1 MLAIAAENLLS
12 ADPLGVGSRLWWDPF
27 TCLLALLH
35 SRPPLFRADATGGSA
50 SRATPLPVRIGAERA
65 IMGREAVPEAGV
77 LWSDLVGPAVR
88 QHPGPVANTYKE
100 VSTCRSI
107 SHRRCAMPR
116 KATGSIEYQPGN
128 SKTPG
133 HYKARITLSD
143 GKRVW
148 HHFEPSPEGAAH
160 EARFKARA
168 AKLSE
173 DVRGRRIVSRP
184 VKEPAREA
192 ESVARY
198 VERWM
203 KERERRG
210 LASCRVD
217 RSRLGKHVL
226 PALGER
232 TIAGVTRDDLRALV
246 ELLDAGVRRQDYSW
260 QTAMKAWGLVTKL
273 FADACG
279 AKAAALRVRED
290 NPALGVRGPDRGARK
305 SKQWIYPDEFTCLL
319 ACEEVPL
326 RWRELYALQ
335 AYLFLRPGE
344 LAALD
349 WDAVHLEHGYVGVHQ
364 SLDLETGEVK
374 TPKTKAGRKVPIPL
388 ALRPLLDRLRER
400 HGGEGRVV
408 QTDDARREAAHG
420 FPPTDSLAATLRKHL
435 KRAGVDRHDL
445 HERTPTTKPVTFYDL
460 RACGI
465 TWMALD
471 GVEPLRMM
479 QRAGHSAFSTT
490 LGYVR
495 EAEVV
500 GQDVG
505 VPFGPLP
512 GALVGQ
518 SPDRSAPD
526 AATPRNRVQLRG
538 VTLAS
543 PGGFE
548 PLSAANHQTRSLW
561 RAP

>member
-1 MLAIAAENLLS
+1 
-12 ADPLGVGSRLWWDPF
+12 
-27 TCLLALLH
+27 
-35 SRPPLFRADATGGSA
+35 
-50 SRATPLPVRIGAERA
+50 
-65 IMGREAVPEAGV
+65 
-77 LWSDLVGPAVR
+77 
-88 QHPGPVANTYKE
+88 
-100 VSTCRSI
+100 
-107 SHRRCAMPR
+107 MPR
-116 KATGSIEYQPGN
+116 KATGSVTYQPGN
-128 SKTPG
+128 STTPG
-133 HYKARITLSD
+133 HYKARITLAD

-148 HHFEPSPEGAAH
+148 HHFEPSPEGPRH

-168 AKLSE
+168 ARLSE
-173 DVRGRRIVSRP
+173 DARGRGIVSRQAKDP
-184 VKEPAREA
+184 TGEGET
-192 ESVARY
+192 VAQY

-217 RSRLGKHVL
+217 RSRLNKHVL
-226 PALGER
+226 PALGQHR
-232 TIAGVTRDDLRALV
+232 IGGVTRDDLRGLV
-246 ELLDAGVRRQDYSW
+246 EGLDSGARRQDYSW

-273 FADACG
+273 FGDACG
-279 AKAAALRVRED
+279 AKVAALRVRED

-305 SKQWIYPDEFTCLL
+305 SKQWIYPDEFAALL
-319 ACEEVPL
+319 ACDEVPM

-349 WDAVHLEHGYVGVHQ
+349 WEAVHLDHGYVSVHQ

-388 ALRPLLDRLRER
+388 ALRPLLDRLCER
-400 HGGEGRVV
+400 HDGEGRVV
-408 QTDDARREAAHG
+408 QTDDERREAPHG
-420 FPPTDSLAATLRKHL
+420 FPPTDSLASTLRKHL

-471 GVEPLRMM
+471 GVEPLKMM
-479 QRAGHSAFSTT
+479 QRAGHSTFSTT

-500 GQDVG
+500 GVDVG
-505 VPFGPLP
+505 QPFGPLP
-512 GALVGQ
+512 GALLGRE
-518 SPDRSAPD
+518 SPGRSARKR
-526 AATPRNRVQLRG
+526 ATPRESQDSRG
-538 VTLAS
+538 VSMAS

-548 PLSAANHQTRSLW
+548 PPSPA
-561 RAP
+561 